1 MHLNFHLFADDYNLF
16 YFHLFADDYNLF
28 YFHGD
33 LHHLEQTVNQ
43 ELDKINAWFCAN
55 TLSRNIDKTP

>member
-1 MHLNFHLFADDYNLF
+1 MHLN
-16 YFHLFADDYNLF
+16 FHLFADDYNLF

-43 ELDKINAWFCAN
+43 ELEKINAWFFAN